1 MVFQEGAVSLFLK
14 LCLAGVV
21 CDMVVRMATAKE
33 DGQEA
38 STRRRGLRGVAQ
50 AVRERVGRR
59 VDQVTFN
66 QAVVE
71 SHCPRPY
78 GEDLSFA
85 QVCFRLAQVCLWGEM
100 TWLALLVK
108 WGESPSSV
116 ASLAL
121 AVGVC
126 LITVAKVLPG
136 VVLSYLLGERL
147 Q

>member
-1 MVFQEGAVSLFLK
+1 MSLFLK
-14 LCLAGVV
+14 LCLAGAV
-21 CDMVVRMATAKE
+21 CDMVARMATGRE
-33 DGQEA
+33 DGQES
-38 STRRRGLRGVAQ
+38 STRRRGLRGVTE
-50 AVRERVGRR
+50 AVRERVKRR
-59 VDQVTFN
+59 VGQVSFD

-85 QVCFRLAQVCLWGEM
+85 QVCLWLAQVCLWGEM

-116 ASLAL
+116 ASLAVAL
-121 AVGVC
+121 GVC
-126 LITVAKVLPG
+126 LIAVAKVLPG

>member
-1 MVFQEGAVSLFLK
+1 MSLCLK
-14 LCLAGVV
+14 LCLAGAV
-21 CDMVVRMATAKE
+21 CDMVARMATARM
-33 DGQEA
+33 DGQES
-38 STRRRGLRGVAQ
+38 STRRRGLRGVAK

-59 VDQVTFN
+59 VGQVPFD

-85 QVCFRLAQVCLWGEM
+85 QVCLWLAQVCLWGEM

-108 WGESPSSV
+108 WGESPSAV
-116 ASLAL
+116 ASLAVAL
-121 AVGVC
+121 GVC
-126 LITVAKVLPG
+126 LIAVAKVLPG